1 MRRNYT
7 ECENDWLRAVISGEI
22 RFRKCPTCDNEGIEY
37 QAYDENGNAC
47 SSDVE
52 TAERHTCEKCDGV
65 AYLQLPER
73 KRNNY

>member
-47 SSDVE
+47 SSDAE